1 VEKWNWRRGIGDWG
15 SQPAVRG
22 LLSSIIDPTG
32 REVNW
37 GAPCGFPAFFFW
49 GKIDETVP
57 RSKLM
62 KEATM
67 SEVLQPDRLRE
78 ALKQVI
84 DPEIF
89 ENIVDLGLVY
99 DIETTPENGVV
110 VRMTLTT
117 PHCPMGPEIIENV
130 QKVIKAEGA
139 ASVEVNIV
147 WEPMWTPEMMT
158 PALKAQLGI
167 GEEEPKLE
175 IELPPPPPPAKKK
188 KGLLSRIFGG

>member
-1 VEKWNWRRGIGDWG
+1 
-15 SQPAVRG
+15 
-22 LLSSIIDPTG
+22 
-32 REVNW
+32 
-37 GAPCGFPAFFFW
+37 
-49 GKIDETVP
+49 
-57 RSKLM
+57 
-62 KEATM
+62 M
-67 SEVLQPDRLRE
+67 SEALQPDSLRE

-99 DIETTPENGVV
+99 GIDILPERQVKV
-110 VRMTLTT
+110 TMTLTT

-130 QKVIKAEGA
+130 QKVMTAEGA
-139 ASVEVNIV
+139 ASVDVNIV

-167 GEEEPKLE
+167 GEEEPQLA
-175 IELPPPPPPAKKK
+175 IELPPPPPPLKKK

>member
-1 VEKWNWRRGIGDWG
+1 M
-15 SQPAVRG
+15 
-22 LLSSIIDPTG
+22 
-32 REVNW
+32 RE
-37 GAPCGFPAFFFW
+37 A
-49 GKIDETVP
+49 
-57 RSKLM
+57 
-62 KEATM
+62 
-67 SEVLQPDRLRE
+67 LQPDRLME

-99 DIETTPENGVV
+99 GVEV
-110 VRMTLTT
+110 LAEEQVRVTMTLTT

-130 QKVIKAEGA
+130 QKVIMAEGA
-139 ASVEVNIV
+139 ASADVNIV

-167 GEEEPKLE
+167 DEKEPELK
-175 IELPPPPPPAKKK
+175 IELPPPPVKKK